1 MALCAPRFPEN
12 LSGIASC
19 SEMGSTHSCTLHSG
33 LAPLAL
39 SCGELAV
46 EPASCLEP
54 TTSLALCTPRFPDV
68 LSGIASCTD
77 MGSRPSC
84 TLHSGLPT
92 FAPRCD
98 EHAGGPGSYRRA
110 SNVLEASDTD
120 PPSTVPSSGN
130 AARIACRDADASL
143 APCTVPLSKGIAGI
157 ARCSRPEPSCFSAL
171 LGTRLLLSAEW
182 IGHAP
187 LDSALF
193 NQSAELVP
201 SAKVLSSASSGPHL
215 FPDFNVPPPGSLH
228 LCMPFAQLQVCFL
241 AFVATLCYRSVPT
254 VHYRVRRRL
263 RAHVNVMNAAGD
275 RLPRTSP
282 LHAFRPGIRIAK
294 GLRFASSYIFFQW
307 HARRTRILAARTARV
322 ARHALARRFPRSSQ
336 CTCDGTRLLASAAD
350 YVYTRSSIALVALCY
365 GSIALL
371 LGGAGLFLLAC
382 HAFALRSAFDLPP
395 GACALALALL
405 LIALRPLRYCFCCS
419 AGWFTTAMRFLALAT
434 GCRGPCDIGFEPY
447 PLCSAPNKCLQDACG
462 TALLRS
468 PSFSPREAF
477 ARDEFT
483 RVLPLLFANASP
495 TLCGASRSQ
504 RVSPDVP
511 LCESRLSYTLLDGL
525 ARASGLSIRVV
536 YVNSA
541 QRTV

>member
-1 MALCAPRFPEN
+1 M
-12 LSGIASC
+12 
-19 SEMGSTHSCTLHSG
+19 
-33 LAPLAL
+33 
-39 SCGELAV
+39 
-46 EPASCLEP
+46 
-54 TTSLALCTPRFPDV
+54 
-68 LSGIASCTD
+68 
-77 MGSRPSC
+77 
-84 TLHSGLPT
+84 
-92 FAPRCD
+92 
-98 EHAGGPGSYRRA
+98 
-110 SNVLEASDTD
+110 
-120 PPSTVPSSGN
+120 
-130 AARIACRDADASL
+130 
-143 APCTVPLSKGIAGI
+143 
-157 ARCSRPEPSCFSAL
+157 
-171 LGTRLLLSAEW
+171 
-182 IGHAP
+182 
-187 LDSALF
+187 
-193 NQSAELVP
+193 
-201 SAKVLSSASSGPHL
+201 
-215 FPDFNVPPPGSLH
+215 
-228 LCMPFAQLQVCFL
+228 
-241 AFVATLCYRSVPT
+241 
-254 VHYRVRRRL
+254 
-263 RAHVNVMNAAGD
+263 
-275 RLPRTSP
+275 
-282 LHAFRPGIRIAK
+282 
-294 GLRFASSYIFFQW
+294 
-307 HARRTRILAARTARV
+307 
-322 ARHALARRFPRSSQ
+322 
-336 CTCDGTRLLASAAD
+336 
-350 YVYTRSSIALVALCY
+350 YTQSSIALVALCY

-447 PLCSAPNKCLQDACG
+447 PLCSAPNKCFQDACG

-504 RVSPDVP
+504 RLSPDVP